1 MYIFLVILL
10 LLFGVGLIVGEI
22 FFIPGLGLAG
32 LFGLAGLAGSVAM
45 AYLYISPLAGH
56 ITLFAAVVVAALC
69 IVLFFRGK
77 TLEKMALKTDV
88 KGRVD
93 LISGS
98 DIKVGDVVLT
108 SSRLAPMG
116 KVRVGSRE
124 LEAKSMGAFIDPET
138 AVSIVKIDGNVLLVK
153 PVEKE

>member
-22 FFIPGLGLAG
+22 FFIPGVGLAG

-56 ITLFAAVVVAALC
+56 ITLLAAVVVAAVC